1 MELSQNEDQESAK
14 SLNKSV
20 KKREETTEV
29 KLKEE
34 TPEVESASKVFLS
47 ELECTTAAV
56 TSDEEEENFSIRSGS
71 FTPSDLEVSR
81 KISSLPDEEVLA
93 RSSSPSHQEVSR

>member
-1 MELSQNEDQESAK
+1 MELSQNEDQESAT

-29 KLKEE
+29 KLRED
-34 TPEVESASKVFLS
+34 TPEVESVSKVFLS
-47 ELECTTAAV
+47 ELESTPAV
-56 TSDEEEENFSIRSGS
+56 TSDEEEEKFSIGSGS

-81 KISSLPDEEVLA
+81 KISSLPDEEFLA
-93 RSSSPSHQEVSR
+93 RSSSSPSHQEVSR